1 MARAPHV
8 DSTNGLHKRADES
21 VGGVVVRSIRAL
33 MALAV
38 MTSVGEAQRPV
49 GALREVRGLQGCAPV
64 SSSLDPP
71 NDAVRVSRSAG
82 SFVEIA
88 PGQSLNV
95 LDQVQVKRLVD
106 AKVFSS
112 GGEGFGRGVIVFAPE
127 LGTCT
132 SYGGEFQRRGRQ
144 LGGTRPGSYSIASR
158 VERRG
163 GRDTTRLVLALDYG
177 GLVVDWQGGLMS
189 IIALGREIQLTG
201 TRVAVVVDS
210 SATEAF
216 VMVSEG
222 SVLLTAFRGSPGR
235 TIGRGRVARFN
246 NTTPQ
251 VVETAIGEDLAAN
264 EAYHLESV
272 FSNPVRGGG
281 LSFARIL
288 GTAAVIGGVGYGG
301 WLTYDKLIRKSNG
314 NGFRTGTIVVRI
326 PI

>member
-1 MARAPHV
+1 M
-8 DSTNGLHKRADES
+8 
-21 VGGVVVRSIRAL
+21 RSIRA
-33 MALAV
+33 MVALAFV
-38 MTSVGEAQRPV
+38 TSVLEAQRPV
-49 GALREVRGLQGCAPV
+49 GALREVRGLQGCVPMNA
-64 SSSLDPP
+64 SLDPP
-71 NDAVRVSRSAG
+71 NDAVRVSRGAG
-82 SFVEIA
+82 SFVGIA
-88 PGQSLNV
+88 PGQALNT

-132 SYGGEFQRRGRQ
+132 SYAGEFQKRGRQ

-158 VERRG
+158 AERRA

-189 IIALGREIQLTG
+189 IVALGREIQLTG

-222 SVLLTAFRGSPGR
+222 AVLLTAFRGSPAR
-235 TIGRGRVARFN
+235 TIGRGRVARFSSN
-246 NTTPQ
+246 SAQ
-251 VVETAIGEDLAAN
+251 VVETAVSEDLAAN
-264 EAYHLESV
+264 EVFHLESV
-272 FSNPVRGGG
+272 FTNPVRGGG
-281 LSFARIL
+281 LSLARIL
-288 GTAAVIGGVGYGG
+288 GTAAVIGGVGFGG
-301 WLTYDKLIRKSNG
+301 WLTYDKLIRKGNG

>member
-1 MARAPHV
+1 M
-8 DSTNGLHKRADES
+8 
-21 VGGVVVRSIRAL
+21 VVRSIRAL

-64 SSSLDPP
+64 SSSLNPP

-288 GTAAVIGGVGYGG
+288 GAAAVIGGVGYGG

>member
-1 MARAPHV
+1 MW
-8 DSTNGLHKRADES
+8 
-21 VGGVVVRSIRAL
+21 VVRCIRA
-33 MALAV
+33 MMVLAI
-38 MTSVGEAQRPV
+38 MTSASEGEAQRPV
-49 GALREVRGLQGCAPV
+49 GALREVRGLHGCVPV
-64 SSSLDPP
+64 NSSRNPP
-71 NDAVRVSRSAG
+71 NDAVRVSRGAG
-82 SFVEIA
+82 SFVGVE

-132 SYGGEFQRRGRQ
+132 SYAGEFQRRGRQ

-189 IIALGREIQLTG
+189 IVALGREIQLTG

-222 SVLLTAFRGSPGR
+222 TVLLTAFRGSPAR

-251 VVETAIGEDLAAN
+251 VVESAVSEDLAAN
-264 EAYHLESV
+264 EVYHLESV

-281 LSFARIL
+281 LSLARIL

-301 WLTYDKLIRKSNG
+301 WLTYDKLIRKRDG